1 MRPRLAAVGVPVFGV
16 FGLGVSIRNGNN
28 GLCVDIAFSDVL
40 NFFLRL
46 IVSKCVE
53 LHYASA

>member
-28 GLCVDIAFSDVL
+28 WLCVDITFSDVL
-40 NFFLRL
+40 NFF
-46 IVSKCVE
+46 CV
-53 LHYASA
+53 